1 MSHRSVQPG
10 IVNRRSNKVSDKK
23 ACNTSST
30 CPDIQGINLIPAVV
44 IMWAIGLDIAPQ
56 MSVLTPNPVSL
67 ITLLGKKCSLISVSN
82 RECSPSPPAS
92 TTNSLEA
99 TSNTGDT
106 LPFHVGMAIFMFAL
120 CKVCL
125 SASFSASSLTRYHP
139 YTHHDMG
146 RNRDSCLVEN
156 KNTNRD

>member
-1 MSHRSVQPG
+1 
-10 IVNRRSNKVSDKK
+10 
-23 ACNTSST
+23 
-30 CPDIQGINLIPAVV
+30 
-44 IMWAIGLDIAPQ
+44 
-56 MSVLTPNPVSL
+56 MSVSTPNPVSL

-146 RNRDSCLVEN
+146 RNRYSCLVEN
-156 KNTNRD
+156 KTPTATDHVKMTSPYFSSNPSIRDKIESSCSLRAFASCLRTSRS